1 MAKNNVVG
9 RKVIEKEAL
18 VEKIVITLKY
28 LFYHDDQLAFFE
40 G

>member
-18 VEKIVITLKY
+18 VEKIVITLKN